1 MEAFAFADLLEP
13 GEPIK
18 VLARVSVLSTEQG
31 GPSQPISK
39 SFRPNHNFGEAQD
52 NQFYIGQVEVPES
65 TLVHPGETRELMVT
79 FINGPGLGELLHE
92 GRIWRIQAGSRLV
105 ATAQV
110 LRRQGEA

>member
-1 MEAFAFADLLEP
+1 MEAFAFVDLLEP

-18 VLARVSVLSTEQG
+18 VLARVSVLSIEDG

-79 FINGPGLGELLHE
+79 FLNGPGLNELLHQ
-92 GRIWRIQAGSRLV
+92 GKTWRIQEGSKLV
-105 ATAQV
+105 AQAEV

>member
-1 MEAFAFADLLEP
+1 MEAFAFVDLLEP

-18 VLARVSVLSTEQG
+18 VLARVSMLSTEDG
-31 GPSQPISK
+31 GPSYPISK
-39 SFRPNHNFGEAQD
+39 SYRPNHNFGDVQD
-52 NQFYIGQVEVPES
+52 NQFYIGQVEVPEG

-79 FINGPGLGELLHE
+79 FLNGPGLSELLRE
-92 GRIWRIQAGSRLV
+92 GRTWRIREGSKLV